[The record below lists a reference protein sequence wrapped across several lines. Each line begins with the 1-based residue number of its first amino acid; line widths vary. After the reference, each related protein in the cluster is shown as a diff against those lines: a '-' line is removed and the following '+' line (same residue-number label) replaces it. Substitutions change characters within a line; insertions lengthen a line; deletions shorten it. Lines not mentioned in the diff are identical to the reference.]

1 MPLPLVLTEE
11 FHVDE
16 GKTAVGAAFITSAW
30 PDHPGR
36 WTYIP
41 DPMRDR
47 LVEGER
53 HVFAH
58 GGREEGRRGSIR
70 PRTWELFCTRGHS
83 PRGRDECCPYT
94 NRASYLKER
103 IQYYDICLHINGA
116 GAISRT
122 LAPAGSRSLD
132 LQLGRWQ
139 HLGQGRRGRFSRPA
153 VTYPVGQRL
162 RLRSGD
168 RDRSLVYRTVYG

>member
-58 GGREEGRRGSIR
+58 GGREEGSRGSIR

-83 PRGRDECCPYT
+83 PRGRDECQWQSNKT
-94 NRASYLKER
+94 NHVPKRFVFVGLRRMSMT
-103 IQYYDICLHINGA
+103 
-116 GAISRT
+116 SV
-122 LAPAGSRSLD
+122 
-132 LQLGRWQ
+132 LGVK
-139 HLGQGRRGRFSRPA
+139 RGRAAF
-153 VTYPVGQRL
+153 
-162 RLRSGD
+162 
-168 RDRSLVYRTVYG
+168 

>member
-47 LVEGER
+47 LVEER
-53 HVFAH
+53 RAVGAAFVQGRGNSFARVVILH
-58 GGREEGRRGSIR
+58 GGVMNANGNQIRR
-70 PRTWELFCTRGHS
+70 TM
-83 PRGRDECCPYT
+83 
-94 NRASYLKER
+94 
-103 IQYYDICLHINGA
+103 
-116 GAISRT
+116 
-122 LAPAGSRSLD
+122 SRSVLC
-132 LQLGRWQ
+132 L
-139 HLGQGRRGRFSRPA
+139 
-153 VTYPVGQRL
+153 
-162 RLRSGD
+162 SG
-168 RDRSLVYRTVYG
+168 